1 MQRYEKYFRLTNKLV
16 IKLLL
21 IKKLHDFG
29 LFWAVYSVI
38 VGLYKEAAH
47 VAASDVE
54 NVRLLRFV
62 ALVSLSTCSRCN
74 LDLHPMPKG
83 AEKVYDC

>member
-1 MQRYEKYFRLTNKLV
+1 M
-16 IKLLL
+16 LL

-54 NVRLLRFV
+54 NVRLLRFF
-62 ALVSLSTCSRCN
+62 ALVSLSTCSRLA
-74 LDLHPMPKG
+74 LDLHPMPKS